1 MGSGHVSPRWASSF
15 DDHFHDSFIVVKN
28 LQLRIDQLFAFFFQL
43 VFWFLGSVLHRFPWC
58 YHGLVWQC
66 CWLNV
71 TPQLACPRNR
81 EQVTHPCVIP
91 ASREMISDS
100 VELCETEV
108 CFVHVQLMG
117 TNFLLQGRQQSPSL
131 GTNPIYNVELCC
143 QHDNIVGI
151 EKA

>member
-1 MGSGHVSPRWASSF
+1 MLSWFGLTVLLVERNTSISMSQKSRASNPSMR
-15 DDHFHDSFIVVKN
+15 D
-28 LQLRIDQLFAFFFQL
+28 
-43 VFWFLGSVLHRFPWC
+43 
-58 YHGLVWQC
+58 
-66 CWLNV
+66 
-71 TPQLACPRNR
+71 
-81 EQVTHPCVIP
+81 P

-131 GTNPIYNVELCC
+131 GTNPIYNAELCC
-143 QHDNIVGI
+143 QRDNIVGI